1 MAFYMKPGQG
11 PKMKT
16 GNGLPSNLMG
26 GPKMKSCGP
35 MMTTPSTTPLY
46 KKEDEG
52 YGKLAAGDGVRKTK
66 KTKAELTKKQKS
78 FIKDPTGG
86 VTKVEPKKSKI
97 TGKIGSDL
105 RRQQYKDAGYAMDD
119 TTKKKKVKA
128 TNVKPRGPK
137 PEDIVKS
144 GKDIGK
150 EKKDVKPTVAPKIT
164 SKVVTPKKEVKKTR
178 SQKIRAKGEAALASG
193 NKKKALRLRRRMER
207 VEAREKRRADRKAKK

>member
-66 KTKAELTKKQKS
+66 KTKAELTKEQKS

-128 TNVKPRGPK
+128 VKPMKAAG
-137 PEDIVKS
+137 I
-144 GKDIGK
+144 
-150 EKKDVKPTVAPKIT
+150 KDVKERKVAKTATSEPAEKKAPKLAARRV
-164 SKVVTPKKEVKKTR
+164 SEPKKEVKKTR

-193 NKKKALRLRRRMER
+193 NKKKALRLRRRLDR
-207 VEAREKRRADRKAKK
+207 VEAREKKRADRKAKK